1 VERWVFRWK
10 ETVQRIFVL
19 IKNVQFFIRDTSSSS
34 GTFLNHIRLGNPGQT
49 SRPFALRVR
58 KLTFGVIT
66 ICRSSLSACPTMQ
79 DGDILQLGVDY
90 QGGHEEMYRCVKMK
104 VEIGRQWGKTA
115 DKFKWVL
122 TPFAVYNRC

>member
-1 VERWVFRWK
+1 
-10 ETVQRIFVL
+10 
-19 IKNVQFFIRDTSSSS
+19 
-34 GTFLNHIRLGNPGQT
+34 
-49 SRPFALRVR
+49 
-58 KLTFGVIT
+58 
-66 ICRSSLSACPTMQ
+66 MQ

-122 TPFAVYNRC
+122 NPPLRYTTDADSCENVNPAPRR